1 MSHSPNFLREFHFW
15 YEITI
20 FIISWVLGWMVLL
33 LIMFKTPRSFRGYSH
48 MIALNTVVDLI
59 YSLTDLIT
67 METVDL
73 HGGILYM
80 FPANPYFPTNIISAR
95 WASSFWIFAL
105 YMTIMALPM
114 QFMYRYGLLCRDK
127 PFTAK
132 HLAGT
137 FGSSLVYL
145 AIHCYI
151 FKFTFKSPS
160 PFYTKILAE
169 NPIYTNDM
177 PSDYIAGDARELN
190 AMFVHFADC
199 NLIIIV
205 CYGAVFWFGY
215 QISQTLKR
223 TMGSLSK
230 QTAAA
235 QKHITR
241 IMALQALYPLISL
254 VIPTGAIALYPLIAS
269 PRQMIQLGFFGCISM
284 NLIPILNP
292 LSVLLV
298 IPIEK
303 NLSNFHT
310 PSNLFLSNITLSIFH
325 GADFLSQNDFFQQAM
340 VQIRQALPNLEDAG
354 YIMGLVRELAE
365 FEKMPDHVKIDEKTM
380 AADLER
386 DAVRVKLAFVNGKI
400 AGMALYF
407 YIYSSWEGQSIHMED
422 LYIKNEFRR
431 QGLARLLVKELA
443 KEASE
448 KKMPRINWTVLDWN
462 TNARNFYHKIGAV
475 NLTEKEGWLGYRLTS
490 DGIKALATES

>member
-241 IMALQALYPLISL
+241 IMALQ
-254 VIPTGAIALYPLIAS
+254 
-269 PRQMIQLGFFGCISM
+269 
-284 NLIPILNP
+284 
-292 LSVLLV
+292 
-298 IPIEK
+298 
-303 NLSNFHT
+303 
-310 PSNLFLSNITLSIFH
+310 
-325 GADFLSQNDFFQQAM
+325 QAM